1 MLPDLRHRFVVSYI
15 YELPIGRGRHFHGGL
30 GSIADGIIGG
40 WQIGG
45 ITSAQSGE
53 AFTAG
58 MSGDLSNTGS
68 GSYRPEQIGDPYNF
82 SIGQAEQANLG
93 CVPGHQTLSC
103 WYNQAVFAPP
113 PLAPGQQVAHVFG
126 NSRIGN
132 LRGPRLVN
140 MDFVLQKSFKIRETQ
155 QIEFR
160 SEFFNVLNHPNF
172 GLPGSTVDQAGGAS
186 ITSTATDNRQIEFA
200 LKYMF

>member
-1 MLPDLRHRFVVSYI
+1 RW
-15 YELPIGRGRHFHGGL
+15 HFLSSL
-30 GSIADGIIGG
+30 GSVAEGIIGG

-53 AFTAG
+53 AFTAV

-68 GSYRPEQIGDPYNF
+68 GSYRPNQIGDPYNF
-82 SIGQAEQANLG
+82 SIGQDVQANLD
-93 CVPGHQTLSC
+93 CVAGHQTLQC
-103 WYNQAVFAPP
+103 WYNQAVFVAP
-113 PLAPGQQVAHVFG
+113 PLASGQQVAHVFG

-140 MDFVLQKSFKIRETQ
+140 VDFVLQKSFKLRETHE
-155 QIEFR
+155 IEFR
-160 SEFFNVLNHPNF
+160 SEFFNMLNHPNF

-200 LKYMF
+200 LKYKF

>member
-1 MLPDLRHRFVVSYI
+1 VVSYI
-15 YELPIGRGRHFHGGL
+15 YELPIGRRWHFLSSL
-30 GSIADGIIGG
+30 GSVAEGIIGG

-58 MSGDLSNTGS
+58 LSGDLSNTGS
-68 GSYRPEQIGDPYNF
+68 GSYRADQIGNPYDF
-82 SIGQAEQANLG
+82 SIGQAEQASLG
-93 CVPGHQTLSC
+93 CPGRQSLTC
-103 WYNQAVFAPP
+103 WYNQTVFVIPA
-113 PLAPGQQVAHVFG
+113 LAPGQQIAHVFG

-132 LRGPRLVN
+132 LRGPKLVN
-140 MDFVLQKSFKIRETQ
+140 VDFVLQKRFKIRETQ

-160 SEFFNVLNHPNF
+160 SEFFNLLNHPNF
-172 GLPGSTVDQAGGAS
+172 GLPGNTVDESGGAS

-200 LKYMF
+200 LKYVF